1 MLIPLIASNKP
12 MILLLNLEK
21 PEKIQRIFSIT
32 ERANHIF
39 QQQA

>member
-21 PEKIQRIFSIT
+21 HRENSTHF
-32 ERANHIF
+32 
-39 QQQA
+39 